1 MKLPVLLAFAVL
13 SFPVLANERDEGRE
27 FGLLF
32 GPGVMFGSFE
42 SEDSSSAAP
51 NSATLTLEKPVNK
64 NFSWRADYTFG
75 IDGDDTTFDGLT
87 YNVEVD
93 RIFSGFM
100 KLHFG
105 SEWSQY
111 YALVGFSKGEFSAHA
126 QYLPSYRYSDMSLS
140 WGAGAGMK
148 IDHKTMLSLEYV
160 SYVSGGEVSLSGFG
174 LRFMQQ
180 F

>member
-1 MKLPVLLAFAVL
+1 MRLPVLLALAVL
-13 SFPVLANERDEGRE
+13 SFPALASDRDDKG
-27 FGLLF
+27 FGLIF
-32 GPGVMFGSFE
+32 GPGIMFGSF
-42 SEDSSSAAP
+42 SSPDSDSAAP
-51 NSATLTLEKPVNK
+51 NSVSLSLEKPVNK
-64 NFSWRADYTFG
+64 NFAWRADYAFG
-75 IDGDDTTFDGLT
+75 IDGDDTEFEGLT

-126 QYLPSYRYSDMSLS
+126 DFLPAYRYSDMSLS
-140 WGAGAGMK
+140 WGAGVGMK
-148 IDHKTMLSLEYV
+148 VDHKTLMSLEYI
-160 SYVSGGEVSLSGFG
+160 SYMAGGDVDFAGFG
-174 LRFMQQ
+174 LRFTQE